1 MERLLYGG
9 IESMDEQTVEELGY
23 QCFRALWSDER
34 KMFLK
39 SMVNIIEAQLWNGS
53 RVGDDTP
60 DFIVKDM
67 KCSNPR

>member
-1 MERLLYGG
+1 MRKLLNGG
-9 IESMDEQTVEELGY
+9 IESMDERTVEELGY

-53 RVGDDTP
+53 RVGCDTP
-60 DFIVKDM
+60 DFIVEEM
-67 KCSNPR
+67 TG